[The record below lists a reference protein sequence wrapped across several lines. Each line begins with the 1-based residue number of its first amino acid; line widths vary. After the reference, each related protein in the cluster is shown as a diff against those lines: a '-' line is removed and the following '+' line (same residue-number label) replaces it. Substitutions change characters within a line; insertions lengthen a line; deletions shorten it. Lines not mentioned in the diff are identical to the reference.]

1 MSVPEIHSSAR
12 DYSIPLNGLRREQAP
27 ANRPGSDH
35 REIRMEVLV
44 YALGSECRWSQHGL
58 TLAAPLAASA
68 AAQSAGRTTAK

>member
-58 TLAAPLAASA
+58 TLAARA